1 MGLPRAEGS
10 ALVRREGPFGT
21 RVLLVASMFPVRIL
35 SCSEV
40 LMRLPRLAF
49 ASSLLIGAA
58 LILGCGDTKPTG
70 PLPTGG
76 GSTEPV
82 PKTKKPGIPQ
92 PPQPP
97 SPPP

>member
-1 MGLPRAEGS
+1 
-10 ALVRREGPFGT
+10 
-21 RVLLVASMFPVRIL
+21 
-35 SCSEV
+35 
-40 LMRLPRLAF
+40 MRLPRLAF